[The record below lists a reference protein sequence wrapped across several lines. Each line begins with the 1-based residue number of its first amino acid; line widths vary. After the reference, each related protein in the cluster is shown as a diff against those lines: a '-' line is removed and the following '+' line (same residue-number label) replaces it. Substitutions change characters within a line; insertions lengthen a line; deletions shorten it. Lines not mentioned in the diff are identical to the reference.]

1 MTDGLPASPGDG
13 AGEASTSGQI
23 PVDLLLET
31 LEQEYLLLAQRLSK
45 HLGSREAAEE
55 ALHDTYLKLKAGP
68 NIVNLRAPLPYL
80 YRMTINLALNQRRNQ
95 GRMQT
100 LGDTDISNF
109 PDDDPGP
116 ERFALATDEMERALT
131 ALHKLPSR
139 RRDIFLARWRD
150 DKSQAEIAAE
160 FAMHKRSVQK
170 ELSKAERYLRKILGR
185 TGRRSP

>member
-13 AGEASTSGQI
+13 AGEVSSSERI

-31 LEQEYLLLAQRLSK
+31 LEQEYLLLVQRLSN

-55 ALHDTYLKLKAGP
+55 ALHDAYLKLKAGP

-95 GRMQT
+95 GRLQT
-100 LGDTDISNF
+100 LGDADIAHF

-116 ERFALATDEMERALT
+116 ERIALATDEIERALT

-139 RRDIFLARWRD
+139 RREIFLARWRD
-150 DKSQAEIAAE
+150 EKSQAEIATE

-170 ELSKAERYLRKILGR
+170 ELSKVEKYLRKVLGR
-185 TGRRSP
+185 TAHR